1 MRDVVVAILVGLA
14 AALQVL
20 AALGVLV
27 VRDPFDRLHYTTPP
41 AYAGVLVAAA
51 VAVALGPSIAT
62 EKAVLLALVVV
73 ATSPVAVQVMARAT
87 RAATGEGADE
97 IPPTERG

>member
-1 MRDVVVAILVGLA
+1 MRDVLVAILVGLA

-27 VRDPFDRLHYTTPP
+27 VRDPFDRLHYTSPP

-51 VAVALGPSIAT
+51 VAVELGPSIAT
-62 EKAVLLALVVV
+62 EKAVLLALLLV
-73 ATSPVAVQVMARAT
+73 ATSPIAVQVMARAT
-87 RAATGEGADE
+87 RAAAGEDADD
-97 IPPTERG
+97 IAAAERG